1 MTSTTTTQPAA
12 RTRTASTRT
21 LILAGALAAA
31 VVVNA
36 AIATAARALGAS
48 PEFQPLTPAA
58 YIPLT
63 IIGFLLGTAGWALI
77 RAKTRNPARVLRVV
91 VPVVLLL
98 SFIPDLGLLLSGSR
112 PGTSGGAVAALALM
126 HLVVAAAALPALA
139 RALPLQR
146 R

>member
-1 MTSTTTTQPAA
+1 MTSTTTPPAA
-12 RTRTASTRT
+12 QTRTASGRT
-21 LILAGALAAA
+21 LILAGAAAA

-77 RAKTRNPARVLRVV
+77 RAKTRNPARVLRIV

-126 HLVVAAAALPALA
+126 HLVVAAAALPALT

>member
-1 MTSTTTTQPAA
+1 MTSTTTQPAA
-12 RTRTASTRT
+12 QTRTTSGRT
-21 LILAGALAAA
+21 LILAGAAAA

-77 RAKTRNPARVLRVV
+77 RAKTRNPARVLRIV

-112 PGTSGGAVAALALM
+112 PGTSTGAVAALALM

>member
-1 MTSTTTTQPAA
+1 MTSTTTQPAA
-12 RTRTASTRT
+12 QTRTASSRT

-63 IIGFLLGTAGWALI
+63 VIGFLLGTAGWALI
-77 RAKTRNPARVLRVV
+77 RAKTRNPSRVLRVV

>member
-1 MTSTTTTQPAA
+1 MTSTTVHPAA
-12 RTRTASTRT
+12 RTRTASART
-21 LILAGALAAA
+21 LILVGAVAAA

-77 RAKTRNPARVLRVV
+77 RAKTNNPARVLRVV

-112 PGTSGGAVAALALM
+112 PGTSGGAVAVLALM
-126 HLVVAAAALPALA
+126 HLVVAATALPALT

>member
-1 MTSTTTTQPAA
+1 MTSTTTVQPAA

-21 LILAGALAAA
+21 LILVGAVAAA

-48 PEFQPLTPAA
+48 PVFQPLIPSA
-58 YIPLT
+58 YLPLT
-63 IIGFLLGTAGWALI
+63 IIGFLLGSAGLALI
-77 RAKTRNPARVLRVV
+77 RAKTNNHARVLRVV
-91 VPVVLLL
+91 VPVEHLL

-112 PGTSGGAVAALALM
+112 PGTSSGAVAALALM
-126 HLVVAAAALPALA
+126 HLVVAAVAIPALA

>member
-1 MTSTTTTQPAA
+1 MTSTTTVQPA
-12 RTRTASTRT
+12 ASTRT
-21 LILAGALAAA
+21 ARTLILVGAAAAA

-36 AIATAARALGAS
+36 AIATTARALGAS

-77 RAKTRNPARVLRVV
+77 RAKTNNPARVLRVV

-112 PGTSGGAVAALALM
+112 PGTSGGAVAALTLM
-126 HLVVAAAALPALA
+126 HLVVAATALPALT